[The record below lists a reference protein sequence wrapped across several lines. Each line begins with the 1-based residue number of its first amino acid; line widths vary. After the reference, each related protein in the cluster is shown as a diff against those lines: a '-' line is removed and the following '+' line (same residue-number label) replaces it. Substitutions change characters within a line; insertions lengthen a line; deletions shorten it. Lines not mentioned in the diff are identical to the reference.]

1 MRIMN
6 KLFANLVRNNS
17 VNYQGDPDVESTKD
31 NQDGSLDLF
40 IGEQII
46 TLLQNIFEVIKENL
60 NSVIQTEDGIYS
72 LLFIKNCLKYL

>member
-1 MRIMN
+1 MN

-17 VNYQGDPDVESTKD
+17 VNYQGDPEEESNRD

-40 IGEQII
+40 IGEQVV

-60 NSVIQTEDGIYS
+60 NSVI
-72 LLFIKNCLKYL
+72 